1 MAFLHWGQWAVTG
14 VGGAN
19 FLKQLELSYD
29 PAIPRL
35 GIYPTGWKIGT
46 QTDICT
52 QIFIATLRAIA
63 KKVET
68 TQVPTDG

>member
-1 MAFLHWGQWAVTG
+1 MTG